1 MYENIDS
8 PQTLEMMK
16 MWQWGLTRHSWQP
29 GQCGCHGDVIISL
42 DVYVRHWCQTLS
54 GGPPGHQAPARCLS
68 LTSKCPSFYWVLS
81 TYYLLLFGLGHD
93 QRGVA
98 PSLCYRWSVALIGV
112 RLVLA
117 ISAGHTAN
125 VNHQTDQNLIIYL
138 SNKDTQTRF
147 CNIKSLLSGLG
158 WSWDTDCF
166 DYFLYHR
173 LRQRNGRKYKCI
185 HT

>member
-54 GGPPGHQAPARCLS
+54 GGPLGHQAPARCLS
-68 LTSKCPSFYWVLS
+68 LTSKCPSFYRVLS
-81 TYYLLLFGLGHD
+81 TYYLLLFSLGHD
-93 QRGVA
+93 QWGVA
-98 PSLCYRWSVALIGV
+98 PSLSITWHDVTGVALIGV

-138 SNKDTQTRF
+138 SNKDIQT
-147 CNIKSLLSGLG
+147 NIKSLLSGLR
-158 WSWDTDCF
+158 WV
-166 DYFLYHR
+166 
-173 LRQRNGRKYKCI
+173 LRHGLFWLHI
-185 HT
+185 LS

>member
-1 MYENIDS
+1 MYWEYYVYIMYENIDS

-54 GGPPGHQAPARCLS
+54 GGPPGHQPPARCLS

-93 QRGVA
+93 QWGVA
-98 PSLCYRWSVALIGV
+98 PSLRCR
-112 RLVLA
+112 
-117 ISAGHTAN
+117 
-125 VNHQTDQNLIIYL
+125 
-138 SNKDTQTRF
+138 
-147 CNIKSLLSGLG
+147 C
-158 WSWDTDCF
+158 CF
-166 DYFLYHR
+166 DWGQAGAGNQCWAHGK
-173 LRQRNGRKYKCI
+173 RQSSNGPKSYNLFIKQRYPDKVL
-185 HT
+185 